1 MSINIDNY
9 LGLHVNAINVR
20 SGKAKL
26 LAENLAN
33 ADTPGYK
40 ARDLDFRTALLQAQ
54 TGNNFSSNNNR
65 THQAH
70 IKLTDITTA
79 PTVQYR
85 IPMQPALDGNTVE
98 TDVEQGKFTENAI
111 RYQASLNFLN
121 KRIKGLLNVLRSE

>member
-9 LGLHVNAINVR
+9 LGVHVNAVNVR
-20 SGKAKL
+20 AKKAKL
-26 LAENLAN
+26 MAENLAN

-40 ARDLDFRTALLQAQ
+40 ARDLDFRAALSQVQAG
-54 TGNNFSSNNNR
+54 TSHSSSNSK

-70 IKLTDITTA
+70 IKLTNSTDA
-79 PTVQYR
+79 NTVKYR

-111 RYQASLNFLN
+111 RYQASLHFLN
-121 KRIKGLLNVLRSE
+121 KRIKGLMNVLRSE